1 MARKTLR
8 RGSAVAA
15 IAAALLLTSTAGSS
29 ARWHGPWGAAALGA
43 GVAGAALGAAAVSNA
58 AYSGSYYD
66 YGGVYDY
73 VPDAGLSSSE
83 VYRSRNGTPFGPPD
97 PATCGGYTC

>member
-1 MARKTLR
+1 MARTTLR
-8 RGSAVAA
+8 RGSAIAA

-29 ARWHGPWGAAALGA
+29 ARWHGPWGVAALGA
-43 GVAGAALGAAAVSNA
+43 GVAGAALGTAAVSNA
-58 AYSGSYYD
+58 SYYD
-66 YGGVYDY
+66 YGGIYDY
-73 VPDAGLSSSE
+73 VPSAGLSSSE